1 MNTKRLSRHNILRT
15 FLVAVLAVWL
25 QPTLSQTLVR
35 ANRQVHFKDSVPA
48 GNYSGIAHLYDN
60 VYALADD
67 KAPYDGYRK
76 VEIVVDSIN
85 GEIKSVAD
93 RGYVASNV
101 KNRDTEGI
109 VYVKK
114 SGTLMTIGE
123 ADSKIIC
130 YSDDCQNI
138 VKELQLEKGT
148 GNSSYESLCHDEE
161 SGVIYA
167 CTEAPLPADDDANHN
182 KIRIQAFDLNFNK
195 IGNWMYRTD
204 KPAGKKDKAG
214 VYAFGVSELM
224 AYDSHTLL
232 VLEREAYVPK
242 KKIGAWTICKLYK
255 VDLSQSGNVGR
266 AEKAADVSIPTVRKQ
281 LLHRWKTKMNFTR
294 QNFANYEGMC
304 MSPRLSDGSAT
315 IILVADSQNQSHG
328 ILRDWFKTI
337 VVR

>member
-93 RGYVASNV
+93 RGYAASNV

-114 SGTLMTIGE
+114 SGTLMTI
-123 ADSKIIC
+123 
-130 YSDDCQNI
+130 
-138 VKELQLEKGT
+138 
-148 GNSSYESLCHDEE
+148 
-161 SGVIYA
+161 
-167 CTEAPLPADDDANHN
+167 
-182 KIRIQAFDLNFNK
+182 
-195 IGNWMYRTD
+195 
-204 KPAGKKDKAG
+204 
-214 VYAFGVSELM
+214 
-224 AYDSHTLL
+224 
-232 VLEREAYVPK
+232 
-242 KKIGAWTICKLYK
+242 
-255 VDLSQSGNVGR
+255 
-266 AEKAADVSIPTVRKQ
+266 
-281 LLHRWKTKMNFTR
+281 
-294 QNFANYEGMC
+294 
-304 MSPRLSDGSAT
+304 
-315 IILVADSQNQSHG
+315 
-328 ILRDWFKTI
+328 
-337 VVR
+337 